1 MWWMPKHCQTQTK
14 SIAINAVRS
23 TVFVSP
29 AEAPV
34 VAEVNSQPAFQLWS
48 LSARLALLM
57 AYAR

>member
-1 MWWMPKHCQTQTK
+1 MWRMPKRCQTQTN

-48 LSARLALLM
+48 YLLV
-57 AYAR
+57 